1 MARQPVLLVP
11 PTALGINSA
20 AVYTAPS
27 YVPTTQRT
35 VIRHVH
41 ISNPAGSAVNFS
53 MGLNGTVAGSQVF
66 GSYSISASAVY
77 DHYCQYP
84 LSSGQTLQM
93 WASGASVLVATVSGE
108 ENAG

>member
-1 MARQPVLLVP
+1 MARQPVLIVP

-20 AVYTAPS
+20 ALYTAPT
-27 YVPTTQRT
+27 YIPAAQRT

-41 ISNPAGSAVNFS
+41 IQNPAGSVVNFS

-66 GSYSISASAVY
+66 GSYSVSASAVF

-93 WASGASVLVATVSGE
+93 WASGASVLVATVAGE
-108 ENAG
+108 ENVG